1 VSGKSS
7 WQTEIWSHLVHQ
19 NEKNE
24 ASEGM
29 ASQFNSCLCLRF
41 RKGARQTTKIYDEF
55 LAPSGLRITQFGL
68 LAHLEENGGPLA
80 VAELAGELNMD
91 PTTLNRN
98 LKPLERRKLL
108 RIRASVKDRRAKEIW
123 LTATGRKVLREAAPL
138 WKAAHDQVFAALGQS
153 EAQMLSQMLDRSLQR
168 LDPVAADQKKG
179 NKT

>member
-1 VSGKSS
+1 
-7 WQTEIWSHLVHQ
+7 VH
-19 NEKNE
+19 EKDNNK
-24 ASEGM
+24 APEGIGVP
-29 ASQFNSCLCLRF
+29 FNSCLCLRF

-55 LAPSGLRITQFGL
+55 LAPCGLRITQFGL

-108 RIRASVKDRRAKEIW
+108 RIRAKVKDRRAKEIW
-123 LTATGRKVLREAAPL
+123 LTAAGRKLLQEAAPL
-138 WKAAHDQVFAALGQS
+138 WKAAHDHVFAALGQS
-153 EAQMLSQMLDRSLQR
+153 EAQTLSQMLDRSLQR

-179 NKT
+179 NNT

>member
-1 VSGKSS
+1 MHEDENNKAGDG
-7 WQTEIWSHLVHQ
+7 TGIP
-19 NEKNE
+19 
-24 ASEGM
+24 
-29 ASQFNSCLCLRF
+29 FNSCLCLRF

-55 LAPSGLRITQFGL
+55 LAPCGLRITQFGL

-108 RIRASVKDRRAKEIW
+108 RIRERVKDRRAKEIW
-123 LTATGRKVLREAAPL
+123 LTAAGRKLLQEAAPL
-138 WKAAHDQVFAALGQS
+138 WKAAHDHVFAALGQS

-168 LDPVAADQKKG
+168 LDPVAADQNKG
-179 NKT
+179 NNT